1 MSRQLSRFVARWMLG
16 VLLMGHWAVAAYV
29 CPSLLNQASVAEQ
42 RSAAAPQLPGDAV
55 SKAACDHALGASDPA
70 QPNLC
75 AEHCKAGQQ
84 SDHTASIV
92 VPLASPI
99 ALYDIRPPA
108 VTVPRRRPTAAPL
121 SALVA
126 ASPPHAIAHCVRRT

>member
-42 RSAAAPQLPGDAV
+42 RSAAAAQLPGDAV

-75 AEHCKAGQQ
+75 KSFRLKSRCAQRNML
-84 SDHTASIV
+84 
-92 VPLASPI
+92 PFM
-99 ALYDIRPPA
+99 
-108 VTVPRRRPTAAPL
+108 
-121 SALVA
+121 LVRLMRMVLLLKK
-126 ASPPHAIAHCVRRT
+126 SKM